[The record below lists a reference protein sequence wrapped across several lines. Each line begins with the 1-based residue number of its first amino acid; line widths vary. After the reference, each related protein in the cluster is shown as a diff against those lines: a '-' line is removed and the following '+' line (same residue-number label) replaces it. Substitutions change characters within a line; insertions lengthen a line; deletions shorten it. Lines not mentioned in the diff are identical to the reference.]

1 MAASD
6 ADGNGEIDYQEF
18 LAATLSLAKLEREDH
33 LRAAFQELDAD
44 GSGTIS
50 TEELDQVRGA
60 RGAGGGCGSAAVR
73 CVCVCHMAA
82 NVLPAP
88 PLMLIAA
95 ALATQALHRLR
106 LVQPGALAHLASDD
120 VADVMAEA
128 DTNGDG
134 FIDFEE
140 FCRALSPEY

>member
-1 MAASD
+1 MAH
-6 ADGNGEIDYQEF
+6 ADGDGDGVIDYEEF
-18 LAATLSLAKLEREDH
+18 LAATISQARLAQREVLLEVF
-33 LRAAFQELDAD
+33 RAIDRD